1 MRVEVDAGRCQGH
14 TLCHMVAPALFE
26 LGEEDGHARAVQ
38 PDVPPGLEEA
48 ARKAEA
54 GCPEQAISI
63 TD

>member
-1 MRVEVDAGRCQGH
+1 MKVHVDAGRCQGH

-26 LGEEDGHARAVQ
+26 LDDEDGHARAIQ
-38 PDVPPGLEEA
+38 PDVPVELEDA

>member
-1 MRVEVDAGRCQGH
+1 MKVHVDAGRCQGH

-26 LGEEDGHARAVQ
+26 LDDEDGHSRAIHPV
-38 PDVPPGLEEA
+38 VPAGLEDA